1 MKNKKTLLL
10 LVVLVIVV
18 VGVVVFFVSPPP
30 QEELLPQ
37 TFAELPERPKLIA
50 EFDQKAILD
59 TGVNYPEG
67 FSLKDSKQIYSVDVS
82 PVDVSLVVSISASG
96 TINLWNIK
104 NAKEPERIL
113 IHPGIYPS
121 IAFSPTGELLASA
134 GSGKL
139 VLWDVVSGV
148 KINSLETSY
157 GQFAFSPDG
166 DQIATV
172 RNEVKMW
179 DIRNPKKIVEIAT
192 LPFDEAHKVKDWA
205 CAVAISPDGKWIAA
219 GYSNGTI
226 NVWGLDTK
234 QFVKTLET
242 SFYDMDYLKFS
253 PNTSFLYVGGKE
265 WKNHGSQGYIM
276 WDLSNWQPHGEVL
289 RGNIDNLVFHPHGKI
304 CVSANDQSFSGRG
317 VELLSVESGAPIT
330 FLPTQARDAAFS
342 NDGNYLVTGGQDGI
356 LQLWEF
362 TPQHLKL
369 ATNQNDV
376 VRLMFLLPKDK
387 DIPSNL
393 IAKLDKSIRETQ
405 DFYADEMER
414 HGFERKTFTFETDEN
429 GKVKVYLVKEDKTKN
444 YDLTNNIWLGIL
456 DDRYEYFSMIMN
468 LGITGFNETFRY
480 PTYGGHT
487 VKNNIWFDEIEGIT
501 PCRIVFVSTKD
512 LNRKSVAYVLR
523 DAFGVPYDNPV
534 YERNVFKRLF
544 FRFND
549 KMPWGKRW
557 AKLSKCEAEWLDK
570 SRYFNP
576 NQPFFDKRPDI
587 KINVSPSDALNT
599 RNFKFE
605 VSDEDGMHQAQLFVP
620 RDAKNQWKAEKFYGY
635 QSINGKDKT
644 TVVFEISDPEIK
656 NVKFRMID
664 MHGNIASREFIIK
677 EKTDEE

>member
-1 MKNKKTLLL
+1 MKNKKILLL
-10 LVVLVIVV
+10 LVVLVIAA
-18 VGVVVFFVSPPP
+18 VGGVVFFVSQAQ

-50 EFDQKAILD
+50 EFNQKAILD
-59 TGVNYPEG
+59 PGVNYPEG
-67 FSLKDSKQIYSVDVS
+67 FSLKDGKQIYSVAVS
-82 PVDVSLVVSISASG
+82 PIDASLVASISASG

-104 NAKEPERIL
+104 NTKKPEKIL

-121 IAFSPTGELLASA
+121 LAFSPTGELLASV

-139 VLWDVVSGV
+139 VLWDVASGS
-148 KINSLETSY
+148 KINTFESTND
-157 GQFAFSPDG
+157 FAFSQDG
-166 DQIATV
+166 NQLAIAQ
-172 RNEVKMW
+172 NKVKLL
-179 DIRNPKKIVEIAT
+179 DIRNPKQIIEVGT
-192 LPFDEAHKVKDWA
+192 LPFDKAHGIKSWV
-205 CAVAISPDGKWIAA
+205 CAVDISPDSKLIAS
-219 GYSNGTI
+219 GNNGTV
-226 NVWGLDTK
+226 NVWNLKTK
-234 QFVKTLET
+234 QHVKTLTTPFIDIE
-242 SFYDMDYLKFS
+242 FLKYS
-253 PNTSFLYVGGKE
+253 PNTRFLYAGGKE

-289 RGNIDNLVFHPHGKI
+289 RGNINNLVFSPNGKI
-304 CVSANDQSFSGRG
+304 CVSANHLSFAGRG
-317 VELLSVESGAPIT
+317 VELWSVESGAPIT

-342 NDGNYLVTGGQDGI
+342 NDGNYLVTGGQDGT

-362 TPQHLKL
+362 TRQQLEL
-369 ATNQNDV
+369 STNPNDI

-414 HGFERKTFTFETDEN
+414 HGFERKTFTFETNEN
-429 GKVKVYLVKEDKTKN
+429 GKAKVYLVKEDKTKK
-444 YDLTNNIWLGIL
+444 YDLTNNIWLGIT
-456 DDRYEYFSMIMN
+456 DDSYEYFSMIMN
-468 LGITGFNETFRY
+468 LDITGFNETFQY
-480 PTYGGHT
+480 PTHGGHT

-501 PCRIVFVSTKD
+501 PCRIVFISTKD

-523 DAFGVPYDNPV
+523 DAFGVPYDNLV

-544 FRFND
+544 SRFND

-599 RNFKFE
+599 RTFKFE
-605 VSDEDGMHQAQLFVP
+605 VSDEDGIHQAQLFVP
-620 RDAKNQWKAEKFYGY
+620 RDVKDQWKAEKFYDY
-635 QSINGKDKT
+635 QSINGKDKA
-644 TVVFEISDPEIK
+644 TVVFEIPDPDIK
-656 NVKFRMID
+656 NVMLRIID
-664 MHGNIASREFIIK
+664 MHGNIASRIFRIQ
-677 EKTDEE
+677 EKTDEN